1 MEPVGVCLSPP
12 GLICLV
18 PFQFAVTGPAKA
30 RHRDAPLCKR
40 RGDRYLHY
48 NQLWVLSAVVAQAT
62 EGTLRGARAVPFSP
76 GSRTSSQY
84 LKEPWHIGKVP
95 EHPI

>member
-1 MEPVGVCLSPP
+1 MGPVGVCLSPP
-12 GLICLV
+12 GLICPV

-48 NQLWVLSAVVAQAT
+48 NQLWVLSAVVAHAT
-62 EGTLRGARAVPFSP
+62 DTYGEPAR
-76 GSRTSSQY
+76 Y
-84 LKEPWHIGKVP
+84 LLVVGRERRVGH
-95 EHPI
+95 